1 MNFIDFVQFV
11 KTQCMYETIYEDSND
26 NLILVTRML
35 DAYAMANKMVAA
47 ERERLTAAAT
57 EAAEKAIDVA
67 MSLEREACANVAEQ
81 VGQHKNQHGIAA
93 AIRARG
99 QA

>member
-11 KTQCMYETIYEDSND
+11 KTRCMYETIYEDSD
-26 NLILVTRML
+26 SNLILVIRML

-47 ERERLTAAAT
+47 ERE
-57 EAAEKAIDVA
+57 
-67 MSLEREACANVAEQ
+67 ACAEVCKKHADVYEKLEQ
-81 VGQHKNQHGIAA
+81 NPTAQSAWAA
-93 AIRARG
+93 CIDSRDAIRARG

>member
-11 KTQCMYETIYEDSND
+11 KTQCMHETIYEDSD
-26 NLILVTRML
+26 GNLILVTRML

-47 ERERLTAAAT
+47 ERE
-57 EAAEKAIDVA
+57 
-67 MSLEREACANVAEQ
+67 ACAKVCEAMPTY
-81 VGQHKNQHGIAA
+81 VGRNNAVTQSSAQDCAA

>member
-11 KTQCMYETIYEDSND
+11 KTQCMHETIYEDSND

-35 DAYAMANKMVAA
+35 DAYAMANKMV
-47 ERERLTAAAT
+47 
-57 EAAEKAIDVA
+57 EA
-67 MSLEREACANVAEQ
+67 EREACAQFIETGYVRQFENPWRDDLS
-81 VGQHKNQHGIAA
+81 A

>member
-11 KTQCMYETIYEDSND
+11 KTQCMHETIYEDSD
-26 NLILVTRML
+26 GNLILVTRML

-47 ERERLTAAAT
+47 EREACAKVCEEGEFMTFGC
-57 EAAEKAIDVA
+57 AAE
-67 MSLEREACANVAEQ
+67 
-81 VGQHKNQHGIAA
+81 

>member
-11 KTQCMYETIYEDSND
+11 KTQCMHETIYEDSD
-26 NLILVTRML
+26 GNLILVTRML
-35 DAYAMANKMVAA
+35 DAYAMANKLVAA
-47 ERERLTAAAT
+47 ERE
-57 EAAEKAIDVA
+57 
-67 MSLEREACANVAEQ
+67 ACAKVCESTDMEAFGVLPVRTLIITNHCAE
-81 VGQHKNQHGIAA
+81 

>member
-35 DAYAMANKMVAA
+35 DAYAMANKMVEA
-47 ERERLTAAAT
+47 EREEMQHRIDTLHNMYELVRLQRDELMDLQRAQI
-57 EAAEKAIDVA
+57 EA
-67 MSLEREACANVAEQ
+67 M
-81 VGQHKNQHGIAA
+81 
-93 AIRARG
+93 RG
-99 QA
+99 RVQ

>member
-11 KTQCMYETIYEDSND
+11 KTQCMHETIYEDSD
-26 NLILVTRML
+26 GNLILVTRML

-47 ERERLTAAAT
+47 ERE
-57 EAAEKAIDVA
+57 
-67 MSLEREACANVAEQ
+67 ACAKFAEEESMRGLPDEKPKGTHLKMAVTQ
-81 VGQHKNQHGIAA
+81 ITCGVFIAD

>member
-11 KTQCMYETIYEDSND
+11 KTQCMHETIYEDSNG

-47 ERERLTAAAT
+47 ERE
-57 EAAEKAIDVA
+57 
-67 MSLEREACANVAEQ
+67 ACAKVCEKFVHNFEDPSMVE
-81 VGQHKNQHGIAA
+81 HAA
-93 AIRARG
+93 VVCAKAIRARG